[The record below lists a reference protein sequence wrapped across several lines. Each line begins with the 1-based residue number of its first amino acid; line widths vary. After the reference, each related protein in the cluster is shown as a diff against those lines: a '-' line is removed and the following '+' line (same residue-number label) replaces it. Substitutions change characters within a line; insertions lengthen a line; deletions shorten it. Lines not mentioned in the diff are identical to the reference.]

1 MGKLHLIIGPM
12 FSGKSASLLAL
23 CRRYRA
29 IGKRVMMINH
39 GSDLRYCEDGITTHD
54 GDTMVCHRLFEL
66 NKMKSF
72 EDYESSDVI
81 LINEGQFF
89 PDLVSVVETEADN
102 TDKIFVICGLSGGF
116 MRQSVGQLLDLIP
129 HAETVEKLTGFC
141 HVCADGTQG
150 EFTSRRA
157 DATTDVLVGGK
168 ELYFC
173 SCRKHYL
180 SEKIG

>member
-29 IGKRVMMINH
+29 IGKSVIMINH
-39 GSDLRYCEDGITTHD
+39 ISDTRYCVDGITTHD
-54 GDTMVCHRLFEL
+54 GDTMICHRLDRMEDMPKL
-66 NKMKSF
+66 
-72 EDYESSDVI
+72 EDYRSSDVI

-89 PDLVSVVETEADN
+89 SDIVQIIEREADT
-102 TDKIFVICGLSGGF
+102 TDKIFVVCGLSGGYE
-116 MRQSVGQLLDLIP
+116 RQSVGHLLDLIP

-141 HVCADGTQG
+141 HVCADGTNG
-150 EFTSRRA
+150 EFTCRRRDVKT
-157 DATTDVLVGGK
+157 DALIGGS

-173 SCRKHYL
+173 SCRRHFLEYRA
-180 SEKIG
+180 